1 MGIHLLRFV
10 HGNEYIGTHDVICDI
25 FVAIAWDATFHVGQ
39 EQLHA
44 LLSITFNPSRQWV
57 NIVFNKDGICTL
69 TNVVIVDPMRANLL
83 FQSCVTQAKE
93 KNYRNWHPTNQ
104 FLPLAI
110 EVFDCLHKD
119 VDVFLHDYTNAI
131 WSLRRTKSPSFFY
144 LGHFS
149 S

>member
-10 HGNEYIGTHDVICDI
+10 HGNECIGTHDVICDI
-25 FVAIAWDATFHVGQ
+25 FVAIAWDVGFHVGR

-44 LLSITFNPSRQWV
+44 LPSIIFNPFHRRV
-57 NIVFNKDGICTL
+57 NIVFNKDGIRTL

-83 FQSCVTQAKE
+83 FQSCVIQAKE

-110 EVFDCLHKD
+110 EVFDCLDKH
-119 VDVFLHDYTNAI
+119 VNVFLHDYANAI
-131 WSLRRTKSPSFFY
+131 WSLKRTKSLSSFY